1 MVSTASSWALVNSLQ
16 PDPQGNGPLC
26 GLGPLAPG
34 PEWTQ
39 RENLMKAGS
48 DLPVC
53 PLLWS
58 LGTIPSSLDQL
69 LSLWQLVP
77 YECLLPGVRLTLLYW
92 ESPSWRV
99 LGSPLILVH
108 HQWSCCALAT
118 RPELRWKPLNPHH
131 FPPGISQA
139 TPFWGFS
146 SVCHL
151 AGSLPPA
158 PALSSPK
165 AVVGSF
171 PVHSGCVSYE
181 PLTCQPPRTS
191 LSGHLWETVAV
202 AVIPVLILQV
212 LGWHLATVPSDG
224 GWVGWLF

>member
-26 GLGPLAPG
+26 GVGPLAPG

-39 RENLMKAGS
+39 RENLMKADS

-77 YECLLPGVRLTLLYW
+77 YECLLPGVRLALLYW

-108 HQWSCCALAT
+108 HQ
-118 RPELRWKPLNPHH
+118 
-131 FPPGISQA
+131 
-139 TPFWGFS
+139 
-146 SVCHL
+146 
-151 AGSLPPA
+151 
-158 PALSSPK
+158 
-165 AVVGSF
+165 
-171 PVHSGCVSYE
+171 
-181 PLTCQPPRTS
+181 
-191 LSGHLWETVAV
+191 
-202 AVIPVLILQV
+202 
-212 LGWHLATVPSDG
+212 
-224 GWVGWLF
+224 